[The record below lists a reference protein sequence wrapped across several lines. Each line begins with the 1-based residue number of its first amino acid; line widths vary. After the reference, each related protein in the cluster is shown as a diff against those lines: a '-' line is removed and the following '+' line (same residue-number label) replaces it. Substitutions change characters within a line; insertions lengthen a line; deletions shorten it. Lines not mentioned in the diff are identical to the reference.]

1 MNDHIFKSILIH
13 PLLAT
18 AITFWVGSL
27 CISLHADPNTTQT
40 SHIIFA
46 PGLYNKGSRTFGYP
60 LIQPLSTRSQTS
72 LSIFSPNTPI
82 KSIDSIGYNSQK
94 SASALASLLD
104 QIKTDLGQK
113 NCIKVF
119 HERFT
124 KEISQTIEN
133 EDQKFTFCGVSQ
145 GAATLINWLAANKN
159 MQKRV
164 AALILEGPLVNVND
178 TALHCVDN
186 YFTIFRKLS
195 LPLPIPFM
203 RYWLPWALK
212 LRFPTYNPLG
222 TQALTSACRL
232 DEIPENAPIIIIHN
246 KGDKIVSINDARK
259 LYTTLRKKHDKTYI
273 LEVDNGEK
281 HINVLSLAYGL
292 DLNKK
297 ITVNAQIT
305 AILKELRT
313 ISPSEIKPTTQA
325 HSTGQETIDHTAS
338 PTTQS
343 TETESSP
350 SQPDP
355 KKLETQ
361 IQQETKMK
369 RWIRNVIDLAAISLI
384 SGYAAYRLWLNN

>member
-1 MNDHIFKSILIH
+1 MQSHVFKSILIH

-113 NCIKVF
+113 NCIRVF
-119 HERFT
+119 HERF
-124 KEISQTIEN
+124 KEIGQATEG

-232 DEIPENAPIIIIHN
+232 DEIPNDAPIIILHN

-259 LYTTLRKKHDKTYI
+259 LYTILREKHENTHI
-273 LEVDNGEK
+273 FEIDNGEK
-281 HINVLSLAYGL
+281 HINVLSPARN
-292 DLNKK
+292 LNLEKR
-297 ITVNAQIT
+297 TVVAGQANT
-305 AILKELRT
+305 ILEELRT
-313 ISPSEIKPTTQA
+313 ILPSEPSQNSQA
-325 HSTGQETIDHTAS
+325 RSTSQENVDQTAS
-338 PTTQS
+338 PTTQF
-343 TETESSP
+343 TKTKKYP
-350 SQPDP
+350 SQP
-355 KKLETQ
+355 KLEELEEK
-361 IQQETKMK
+361 IQQEAKKK
-369 RWIRNVIDLAAISLI
+369 RWIRNGVDLTTIGLI
-384 SGYAAYRLWLNN
+384 SCYAAYRLWLNK

>member
-1 MNDHIFKSILIH
+1 MQSHVFKSILIR
-13 PLLAT
+13 PFVVT
-18 AITFWVGSL
+18 AITFLVGFSSL
-27 CISLHADPNTTQT
+27 NLHTDPNTAQMN
-40 SHIIFA
+40 HIIFA
-46 PGLYNKGSRTFGYP
+46 PGLYNKGSRTFGCIP
-60 LIQPLSTRSQTS
+60 TKLQTS
-72 LSIFSPNTPI
+72 SSILAPNNPV
-82 KSIDSIGYNSQK
+82 KSIDSIGYDSQT
-94 SASALASLLD
+94 SAYSLALLLEK
-104 QIKTDLGQK
+104 IRTDLGQE

-119 HERFT
+119 HEKFT
-124 KEISQTIEN
+124 KEIGPIAEN
-133 EDQKFTFCGVSQ
+133 QKFTFCGVSQ
-145 GAATLINWLAANKN
+145 GAATLINWLAENKN
-159 MQKRV
+159 MQEKV
-164 AALILEGPLVNVND
+164 AALILEGPLVNANS
-178 TALHCVDN
+178 AAIHCVDN
-186 YFTIFRKLS
+186 YLTIFRKLS

-203 RYWLPWALK
+203 QYWLPWALK

-222 TQALTSACRL
+222 IQTLTSACKL
-232 DEIPENAPIIIIHN
+232 NKIPNDAPIIILHN

-259 LYTTLRKKHDKTYI
+259 LYTILREKHENTHI
-273 LEVDNGEK
+273 FEIDNGEK
-281 HINVLSLAYGL
+281 HINVLSPAYGL